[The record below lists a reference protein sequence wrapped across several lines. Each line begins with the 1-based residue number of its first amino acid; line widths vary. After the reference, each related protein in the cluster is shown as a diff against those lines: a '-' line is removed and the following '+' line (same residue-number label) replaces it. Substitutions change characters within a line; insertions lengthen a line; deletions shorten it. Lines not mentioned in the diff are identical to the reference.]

1 MTVRY
6 WLACLAAALV
16 ALLCAGTA
24 RADTGSLSITTE
36 GGQPDPVAYIP
47 RVFTVSGTATGTG
60 KHLYVKHRAAG
71 GTGCAPSA
79 FSDTGTWPD
88 ASFYG
93 PAVSSAFTF
102 QKILTVRSPGTWLF
116 CFWLAADET
125 ATTTPIAQ
133 TITFREPAGTIGAAV
148 YPAVPRPG
156 QAAQIT
162 VAGSTES
169 ARRVYAKIRPAD
181 GPPCATSYDADP
193 GGGFIG
199 GWSVDGPFSI
209 SANATEAYP
218 GSYLICLWLA
228 GASDDSLP
236 IGGVRQQ
243 GYVVERPPQPHVT
256 SIAILNCRTGK
267 HLKRVRARTTKS
279 VCLRYRFS
287 TPPAPG
293 LSVSVAY
300 VTPRHVIYKAVR
312 MTWPGGASTTMTSK
326 ALPSRAYLHR
336 RGTWFAVL
344 RVDGAWVRTKSV
356 HVM

>member
-1 MTVRY
+1 M
-6 WLACLAAALV
+6 
-16 ALLCAGTA
+16 
-24 RADTGSLSITTE
+24 
-36 GGQPDPVAYIP
+36 
-47 RVFTVSGTATGTG
+47 
-60 KHLYVKHRAAG
+60 
-71 GTGCAPSA
+71 
-79 FSDTGTWPD
+79 
-88 ASFYG
+88 
-93 PAVSSAFTF
+93 SSAFTF

-267 HLKRVRARTTKS
+267 HLKRVRRARRSPCACATAS
-279 VCLRYRFS
+279 RPRRPPVCRCRWPTY
-287 TPPAPG
+287 PAP
-293 LSVSVAY
+293 
-300 VTPRHVIYKAVR
+300 RHLQ
-312 MTWPGGASTTMTSK
+312 GGEHDLARRSIDHDDLEG
-326 ALPSRAYLHR
+326 AASRARICIGAALVRGAAGR
-336 RGTWFAVL
+336 R
-344 RVDGAWVRTKSV
+344 RVGQDEVRPRDV
-356 HVM
+356 I